1 MLASCWD
8 LSCFSPEVIFTSDTF
23 CVMYSPNCM
32 AYYGLMY
39 KSFSHSLLNVK
50 QQIILVI
57 KMSLVLYKILH
68 VYYETLMMQP
78 VMTLTKDI
86 KLLTAIKSLRNV
98 L

>member
-1 MLASCWD
+1 
-8 LSCFSPEVIFTSDTF
+8 
-23 CVMYSPNCM
+23 M

-78 VMTLTKDI
+78 IITLTKDI
-86 KLLTAIKSLRNV
+86 KLLTAIKSLQNI

>member
-1 MLASCWD
+1 
-8 LSCFSPEVIFTSDTF
+8 
-23 CVMYSPNCM
+23 M

-39 KSFSHSLLNVK
+39 KCFSHSLLNVK

-57 KMSLVLYKILH
+57 NMSLVLYNILH

-78 VMTLTKDI
+78 IMTLTKDI
-86 KLLTAIKSLRNV
+86 KLLTAIKSLRNT